1 MFSFGIRFRPWF
13 FKDAYDCNHH
23 SNEKSVQRPF
33 MMFLNAVTVD
43 GGAYGIR
50 TRDLIAASDARFQLR

>member
-1 MFSFGIRFRPWF
+1 MKKPPDDQRF
-13 FKDAYDCNHH
+13 
-23 SNEKSVQRPF
+23 QRSY
-33 MMFLNAVTVD
+33 

>member
-1 MFSFGIRFRPWF
+1 MFSFYPKGIINSSKIKVPG
-13 FKDAYDCNHH
+13 NI
-23 SNEKSVQRPF
+23 
-33 MMFLNAVTVD
+33 AVVIPSTSSFN